1 MIHSNTSKM
10 LTFSNIIIVS
20 AAVTTALISGLFYAW
35 SCAVIPGLSKV
46 SDHTYLESM
55 QQINRA
61 ILNPV
66 FFMSFIGAALLLPLC
81 TYIQYSP
88 TFNARFWLLLSA
100 TIIYLTGTFG
110 VTAFGNVP
118 LNDMLDQFPLTTA
131 SLQDIARM
139 RARFEQPW
147 VYLHTIR
154 TVAGVITLVLVI
166 VACLCP
172 APATAPIASLA
183 RS

>member
-1 MIHSNTSKM
+1 MIHSNTNKM
-10 LTFSNIIIVS
+10 FTFSNIILVCS
-20 AAVTTALISGLFYAW
+20 AVTTALISGLFYAW
-35 SCAVIPGLSKV
+35 SCSVIPGLARV

-66 FFMSFIGAALLLPLC
+66 FFVSFMGTALLLPLC
-81 TYIQYSP
+81 TYLQYTPS
-88 TFNARFWLLLSA
+88 FSARFWLLLLA
-100 TIIYLTGTFG
+100 TIIYLSGTFG

-118 LNDMLDQFPLTTA
+118 LNNMLDSFQLTTA
-131 SLQDIARM
+131 SVQDIATM

-154 TVAGVITLVLVI
+154 TVAGIIALVLVI
-166 VACLCP
+166 IACLCP
-172 APATAPIASLA
+172 SPATERIALLT